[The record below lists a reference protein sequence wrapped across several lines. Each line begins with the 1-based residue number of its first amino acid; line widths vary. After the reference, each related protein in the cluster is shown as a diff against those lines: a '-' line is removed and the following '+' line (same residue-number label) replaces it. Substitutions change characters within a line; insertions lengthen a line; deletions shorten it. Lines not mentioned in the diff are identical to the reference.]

1 MNLID
6 KQFTIGELA
15 RHAGVNIQT
24 VHYYERRKLLLPV
37 GRTDSGYR
45 LYDEEALK
53 RLRFIRHA
61 KELGFTLEE
70 IRGLLD
76 LKVQSTV
83 ACERVKEKAKVK
95 LKNVEQKIKALR
107 SVKITLKE
115 LVKACEKRQVTE
127 ECPILKAIEMEET
140 STKKR

>member
-76 LKVQSTV
+76 LRIKSTTT
-83 ACERVKEKAKVK
+83 CDKVKEK
-95 LKNVEQKIKALR
+95 
-107 SVKITLKE
+107 
-115 LVKACEKRQVTE
+115 TE
-127 ECPILKAIEMEET
+127 RK
-140 STKKR
+140 